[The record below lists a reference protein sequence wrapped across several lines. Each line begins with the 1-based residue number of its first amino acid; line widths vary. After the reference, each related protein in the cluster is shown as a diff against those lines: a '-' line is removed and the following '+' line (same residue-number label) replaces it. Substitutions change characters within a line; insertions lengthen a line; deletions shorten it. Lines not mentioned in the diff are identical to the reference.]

1 MVEPWDRDD
10 DGYRHEI
17 DPRDRVRSDDIGHV
31 DISWQR
37 SLDDT
42 HLVEDNK
49 FIVPGAGFSRNPEIH
64 IDIEDR
70 IPGAFSLQLDIRHFR
85 TIFIA
90 TALLA
95 FASIGWTI
103 GSKFSFFGTP
113 VTNIHVAPQSS
124 ISNPAKSDREEIKS
138 ASSSLTAQATPAPND
153 RIADL
158 LIRESVRPELL
169 VQSPETK
176 VAPGLTITDRVE
188 TPRKPVPE
196 TKPTTIDGW
205 SVRDVNRST
214 AVLEGPTGVWRVT
227 RGDTVPGVGRINSI
241 VRWGDRWIV
250 ATSGGLISTP

>member
-1 MVEPWDRDD
+1 M
-10 DGYRHEI
+10 
-17 DPRDRVRSDDIGHV
+17 RSDDTGHV

-37 SLDDT
+37 SLLDDT

-138 ASSSLTAQATPAPND
+138 ASSSLTAKATPAPND

-169 VQSPETK
+169 VQSPKTK
-176 VAPGLTITDRVE
+176 VAPGLTITDR
-188 TPRKPVPE
+188 E